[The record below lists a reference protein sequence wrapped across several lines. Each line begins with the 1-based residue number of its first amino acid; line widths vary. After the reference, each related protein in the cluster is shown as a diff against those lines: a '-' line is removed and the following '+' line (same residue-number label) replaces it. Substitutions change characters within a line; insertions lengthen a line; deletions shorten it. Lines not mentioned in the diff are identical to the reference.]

1 VTGPRGMRPPA
12 FLLFGL
18 ALAGLDPVAGQ
29 EPQAGGGQPALSEAL
44 PAAFSSLTELSGYP
58 VVASQRF
65 LLGGRLAPG
74 ELGELAVL
82 AENVWRDL
90 AGRFSAEWRE
100 TAGGK
105 PARKRLVLF
114 FASRADGYDSWEF
127 LRRHT
132 DPPIPMA
139 LRAHILHSRQA
150 SLDGPGVD
158 LFIQAT
164 DRRSLAASCAARA
177 WIHEYAFLPEGFACI
192 APSRRRPERVKA
204 FFSDWA
210 ALIRCRRTARSWA
223 AGSEDRGETTWELAY
238 FRKSAF
244 QWASARSASR
254 EMDLAQLSH
263 PDLTRMSG
271 VERALGFAFVD
282 YCVQAR
288 PGALEV
294 LLRCVRNGWAARE
307 AFHQAFD
314 GLSEAEF
321 FRALKEWVAS
331 AYA

>member
-1 VTGPRGMRPPA
+1 MTEPRGLRLPA
-12 FLLFGL
+12 FLLSGL
-18 ALAGLDPVAGQ
+18 ALSGMDPVAGQ
-29 EPQAGGGQPALSEAL
+29 EPQAGGGQPALSEAMT
-44 PAAFSSLTELSGYP
+44 AAFSSMTELSGYTF
-58 VVASQRF
+58 VESQRF

-177 WIHEYAFLPEGFACI
+177 WTTNM
-192 APSRRRPERVKA
+192 PSSPR
-204 FFSDWA
+204 
-210 ALIRCRRTARSWA
+210 
-223 AGSEDRGETTWELAY
+223 GSR
-238 FRKSAF
+238 
-244 QWASARSASR
+244 ASR
-254 EMDLAQLSH
+254 LPGGGPRGS
-263 PDLTRMSG
+263 
-271 VERALGFAFVD
+271 
-282 YCVQAR
+282 R
-288 PGALEV
+288 PSS
-294 LLRCVRNGWAARE
+294 RTGWR
-307 AFHQAFD
+307 
-314 GLSEAEF
+314 
-321 FRALKEWVAS
+321 
-331 AYA
+331 